1 MQQIK
6 WFFTGMIAMA
16 GLGGGVVAVAAP
28 GDLVY
33 EAPQQTAEIT
43 AQEAGDIAQEF
54 IDAGAWDGAK
64 SDMVW
69 CRAERSTTSSTGFLG
84 ICIGLKSAPAASL
97 PVGDS
102 PVQVVGIV
110 E

>member
-1 MQQIK
+1 MQQIR
-6 WFFTGMIAMA
+6 WFVAGMAAMA

-33 EAPQQTAEIT
+33 EAPQQSAEISG
-43 AQEAGDIAQEF
+43 AQAGSIAQEF
-54 IDAGAWDGAK
+54 IDVGAWNGAK
-64 SDMVW
+64 ADMIW
-69 CRAERSTTSSTGFLG
+69 CKVTRDVGSSTGFRAF
-84 ICIGLKSAPAASL
+84 CVGLKSAAAGDL
-97 PVGDS
+97 PVGDD